1 MTPAGIDG
9 RVNVALIPSVEE
21 RNLSRATLEAVKRFF
36 EVPQNRAPPLSG
48 GKNDKPKTNKE
59 VAPND

>member
-36 EVPQNRAPPLSG
+36 EVPQNRAAFKRWQKRQT
-48 GKNDKPKTNKE
+48 KNK
-59 VAPND
+59 